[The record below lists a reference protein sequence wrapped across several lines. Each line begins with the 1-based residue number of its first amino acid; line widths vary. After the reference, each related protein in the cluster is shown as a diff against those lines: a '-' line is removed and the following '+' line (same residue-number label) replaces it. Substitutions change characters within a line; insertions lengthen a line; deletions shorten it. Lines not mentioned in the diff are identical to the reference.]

1 MRILCIEDQEEKFK
15 QIREATQKECMAV
28 DWECNC
34 QNGLMKLRSQ
44 QFDVVLL
51 DMSMPICDDSEQE
64 TFDSYAG
71 MYVLKEIKRRKY
83 ATKVI
88 VITGFSDFE
97 QGKKV
102 ITLSELDKEISEKYG
117 SMYLGFVKYDSTTI
131 EWQEKLIALIGLVKE

>member
-1 MRILCIEDQEEKFK
+1 MKILCIEDQEEKYK
-15 QIREATQKECMAV
+15 QIKHAIEGMFDKM
-28 DWECNC
+28 DWENNC
-34 QNGLMKLRSQ
+34 QNGLMKMRKEYY
-44 QFDVVLL
+44 DIVLL
-51 DMSMPICDDSEQE
+51 DMSMPICDDVEEE

-102 ITLSELDKEISEKYG
+102 ITLSELDAEIVDKYN
-117 SMYLGFVKYDSTTI
+117 SIYLGYVKYDSTTI
-131 EWQEKLIALIGLVKE
+131 EWQDTLVELITSV